1 MAREEL
7 LFLCDIKCFLF
18 FLRNMVIMNIQ
29 NEIHPL
35 ACAARVRSRGQRR
48 ALTSEAQGFIISYK
62 FLSPLMLQRSNYQ
75 RGKQTHTF
83 FSLPRQLRKCVF
95 YVVNLEVSVSPWLD
109 TVFIQ
114 DFLDLMFKTAW
125 NRCYKWRIISHHSS
139 RNFFKY
145 SSFSGSSRILFTQ
158 I

>member
-1 MAREEL
+1 M
-7 LFLCDIKCFLF
+7 FSF

-48 ALTSEAQGFIISYK
+48 ALTSEARGFIISYK
-62 FLSPLMLQRSNYQ
+62 FLSPLFLQTSNYQ

-114 DFLDLMFKTAW
+114 DFLDLMFKTA
-125 NRCYKWRIISHHSS
+125 
-139 RNFFKY
+139 
-145 SSFSGSSRILFTQ
+145 
-158 I
+158 